1 MLLLSSRA
9 NQISTKV
16 KTNQTTNRI
25 VVMTRFLRQYSWC
38 FADSSNQASPQEKEP
53 TRVSTK
59 FLPPDAYTKLRGAQI
74 RSPLTHRTN
83 PRGLP
88 RNGGESGIRTHEA
101 LLTLTRF
108 P

>member
-25 VVMTRFLRQYSWC
+25 AVTTRFLRQYSWC

-53 TRVSTK
+53 TREIYLKVSTR
-59 FLPPDAYTKLRGAQI
+59 FLRRDAYTKLTGPQI
-74 RSPLTHRTN
+74 AALLTHRTKR
-83 PRGLP
+83 RGMAERVGFEP
-88 RNGGESGIRTHEA
+88 TKRY
-101 LLTLTRF
+101 
-108 P
+108 